1 MNKDNLQ
8 IIINDLTKVI
18 TNSDNKKIYMS
29 IELNEKGYEI
39 KYYYKKKYLTNICH

>member
-1 MNKDNLQ
+1 MNKENLQ

-29 IELNEKGYEI
+29 IELNEKGYQI
-39 KYYYKKKYLTNICH
+39 KYYYKKNI